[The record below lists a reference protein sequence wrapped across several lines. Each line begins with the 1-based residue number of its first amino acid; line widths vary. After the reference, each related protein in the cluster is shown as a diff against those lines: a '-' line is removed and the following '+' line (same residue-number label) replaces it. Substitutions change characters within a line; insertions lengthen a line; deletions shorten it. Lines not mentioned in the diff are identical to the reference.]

1 MNMNESKDETE
12 RIKIGPHD
20 KLKEIENRVINVE
33 RAIEAICRLL
43 EESGQ
48 VDDEAGWYGR
58 PE

>member
-1 MNMNESKDETE
+1 MNESKDETE